1 MPPPSGST
9 AARAAWLGSFVG
21 LVCFGSALGSRR
33 FSGVGFQPHQEKGRV
48 SRFAFSGP
56 RKKQKR
62 SKGWT
67 ERPVCLFTPKPQGK
81 EQRFAICLLF
91 LGPEKSK
98 KGIGIGLG
106 QGLFPLFAKAWG
118 WGKQLFASAGPR
130 NKPKEERLGTGRLV
144 SSFPPQRK
152 RKKHQQRFGAGKQL
166 FDSGHETSK
175 LARSE
180 VGKACSLFQTPP
192 KSKMQ
197 RFETGKVCLRFSGL
211 QKQARGSLCMDS
223 TQCQCNFLLE
233 ERTFCPGNSPAI
245 WPRPMLAL

>member
-1 MPPPSGST
+1 MARFFCRISLLRFGPRFAAIQWRWVST
-9 AARAAWLGSFVG
+9 TPRERQGEQ
-21 LVCFGSALGSRR
+21 VCFFWAPQKAKKEQGLDRKACLPLYPQAPRQR
-33 FSGVGFQPHQEKGRV
+33 AKVCDL
-48 SRFAFSGP
+48 FAFSGP
-56 RKKQKR
+56 RKKQKGHR
-62 SKGWT
+62 H
-67 ERPVCLFTPKPQGK
+67 
-81 EQRFAICLLF
+81 RF
-91 LGPEKSK
+91 
-98 KGIGIGLG
+98 
-106 QGLFPLFAKAWG
+106 
-118 WGKQLFASAGPR
+118 
-130 NKPKEERLGTGRLV
+130 GTRLV
-144 SSFPPQRK
+144 SAFRKGLGLGEAAVCFCRAPKQAKRGKAWDRKACFLFSPAKKKK